1 MKNDPLAADFRN
13 FLFLIWQ
20 HLNLPEPTTAQYEIA
35 SFIHNG
41 YPEGYDP
48 KIGRADIVRA
58 FRGVGKFESQWVFQ
72 SKRVQ
77 NPPLTP
83 LHLIQKAIDKVGL
96 NDDERL
102 VKKKGKFTP
111 HSLRDSY
118 ASILIQS
125 GEVALYDLQEILGHT
140 TPQMTQKYAHLIP
153 AEAGRKAKAVL
164 ERDGLFSRAS

>member
-35 SFIHNG
+35 SFMQHG

-77 NPPLTP
+77 NQPLTT

-96 NDDERL
+96 NDN
-102 VKKKGKFTP
+102 K
-111 HSLRDSY
+111 
-118 ASILIQS
+118 
-125 GEVALYDLQEILGHT
+125 
-140 TPQMTQKYAHLIP
+140 
-153 AEAGRKAKAVL
+153 
-164 ERDGLFSRAS
+164 